1 MLVRGGVYLGIK
13 CCILTDLE
21 SLLMAKQRELDLL
34 TGCANTPFM
43 VWAIGAKRDHI
54 FQGVLIL
61 PQFHPLMAH
70 CLVDAL
76 LTTQNM
82 LLTGKV
88 QAVLSLYM
96 AALEAVSGQ
105 RSRTRLAALR
115 RVRMVFLLKDY
126 SRGRCP
132 CSAEFTFFTFS
143 RFSRFH
149 VFTLFTFFT
158 FFTFSRFSR
167 FHRFNLSCP
176 PLPIFPLR
184 PIQNIARDQGLVPM
198 LIFYLTTCACKS
210 CCKSWRQLEPIYPHV
225 TWPTGNMYVLYNIC
239 IYLYAYT
246 YRKSS
251 FVETYILTYIHTCI
265 HTYIRTYIRPS
276 VRTYIH
282 TYIHIH
288 AHVYTDVPR
297 HTHRHTHKHTHTHR
311 HTDRLTHSQPAR
323 QTDIHTYMQTEIHTC
338 RQVGR
343 QTDRPTDRPTDGR
356 TDRLTDRSSCLSLCP
371 LDERTCAYLSLHSC
385 IHARMH
391 AWTQGMQPHWQK
403 KNILYGTAR

>member
-132 CSAEFTFFTFS
+132 CSAEFTFFTF
-143 RFSRFH
+143 
-149 VFTLFTFFT
+149 
-158 FFTFSRFSR
+158 FTFSRFHAFYVFHVFHVFTFFTISPFQPELPPCPFFLCDPSR
-167 FHRFNLSCP
+167 
-176 PLPIFPLR
+176 
-184 PIQNIARDQGLVPM
+184 
-198 LIFYLTTCACKS
+198 T
-210 CCKSWRQLEPIYPHV
+210 
-225 TWPTGNMYVLYNIC
+225 
-239 IYLYAYT
+239 
-246 YRKSS
+246 
-251 FVETYILTYIHTCI
+251 
-265 HTYIRTYIRPS
+265 
-276 VRTYIH
+276 
-282 TYIHIH
+282 
-288 AHVYTDVPR
+288 
-297 HTHRHTHKHTHTHR
+297 
-311 HTDRLTHSQPAR
+311 
-323 QTDIHTYMQTEIHTC
+323 
-338 RQVGR
+338 
-343 QTDRPTDRPTDGR
+343 
-356 TDRLTDRSSCLSLCP
+356 
-371 LDERTCAYLSLHSC
+371 
-385 IHARMH
+385 
-391 AWTQGMQPHWQK
+391 
-403 KNILYGTAR
+403 